1 MGHAIFSHDPSAAP
15 VLADATLDIPAP
27 HVPARPEPTPSE
39 PTPAEPTASPAP
51 PPEPATNDNAAP
63 DPTPTPR
70 HDGWTPE
77 RQRRFLE
84 TLAAFGTV
92 SRACEETGLSRE
104 AAYGFRHR
112 NAGAAFA
119 LGWEAAILI
128 ARGRIL
134 DTLVERAIEG
144 QEDVSVFDPDTRE
157 RRRRWHDN
165 RTAMSILARLDN
177 RADNDDAPGT
187 EARLIAQDWEAFLD
201 LIGDGHG
208 GAGAALFLAARRP
221 EEPAT
226 SPDSGADGE
235 CQLRPET
242 ESEAEAEVAAKPLP
256 PTDAFDDQGY
266 GVWLE
271 RLPDEYHTNF
281 PPPEEFDGEEDG
293 NFDDFTYHRTLTDE
307 EFTIWSARVAAKR
320 HPRLT
325 YANMRRENWFVEAHG
340 EAEAH
345 GFDAADPKFARP
357 DMW

>member
-1 MGHAIFSHDPSAAP
+1 MGHAIFSHDPSPAP
-15 VLADATLDIPAP
+15 VTGDASPDIPTQTES
-27 HVPARPEPTPSE
+27 VPSE
-39 PTPAEPTASPAP
+39 LASHEPSPSELAPPEQPAP
-51 PPEPATNDNAAP
+51 PASPPEPATDAAP
-63 DPTPTPR
+63 APR

-177 RADNDDAPGT
+177 RADNDDGPGA

-201 LIGDGHG
+201 LVGDGHG
-208 GAGAALFLAARRP
+208 GAGAALFIAARRP
-221 EEPAT
+221 EESANP
-226 SPDSGADGE
+226 SDSGANGE
-235 CQLRPET
+235 CQLSSGE
-242 ESEAEAEVAAKPLP
+242 EAEVAAKPLP